1 MWLLTLIGVIHSM
14 VSERDVGLPGG
25 SRLGRAWVIMSGE
38 AGNTHTGLEIGRT
51 LRLAREKR
59 GLSLQQVEEVTKIRT
74 RYLRDLENENF
85 DVLPAVY
92 MLGSLKTYAGHLGL
106 DGTAMAAE
114 LKRRQRPP
122 RAEQDEARE
131 VPPAREP
138 HGILAS
144 LGSLLG
150 IETAEDE
157 AGMVAGPVRSTGLYV
172 GLAVVL
178 IVVFATYLAPSFGE
192 EGRPSVSQVR
202 EPKISQTPSMLA
214 RASDVLVDEPYT
226 EGGNVAYQSEK
237 QAHIHTREAAGDEIA
252 ETPADEQVNDP
263 PETAQAP
270 PFSATSFESGP
281 VSAAANAST
290 NAPAN
295 APANASPASTPAP
308 TRARPEPAP
317 REEPADDPGNVVS
330 TPADP
335 AARGQGSLRIS
346 DVTSVGTPRL
356 GNTIPEQAHQ
366 QVQESRNLRIVTS
379 QEISRGTTVQE
390 RQLYQH

>member
-25 SRLGRAWVIMSGE
+25 SRLGRVWVIMSGE
-38 AGNTHTGLEIGRT
+38 AGNTHTGLEIGRA

-106 DGTAMAAE
+106 DGAAMAAE

-144 LGSLLG
+144 LGSLFG

-178 IVVFATYLAPSFGE
+178 IVVFATCLAPSFGE

-202 EPKISQTPSMLA
+202 EPKVSPSPSMLA

-252 ETPADEQVNDP
+252 EAPADEQVNDP

-270 PFSATSFESGP
+270 PSSTTSFESGP
-281 VSAAANAST
+281 VGAAANASV
-290 NAPAN
+290 NAS
-295 APANASPASTPAP
+295 ANASPASTPAP

-346 DVTSVGTPRL
+346 DVASVGTPRL

-379 QEISRGTTVQE
+379 QEISRGTTVQK

>member
-38 AGNTHTGLEIGRT
+38 AGNTHTGLEIGRA

-106 DGTAMAAE
+106 DGAAMAAE

-144 LGSLLG
+144 LGSLFG

-202 EPKISQTPSMLA
+202 EPKVSPSPSMLA

-252 ETPADEQVNDP
+252 EAPADEQVNDP
-263 PETAQAP
+263 PETVQAP
-270 PFSATSFESGP
+270 PSSTTSFESGP
-281 VSAAANAST
+281 VGAAANASV
-290 NAPAN
+290 NAS
-295 APANASPASTPAP
+295 ANASPASTPAP

-346 DVTSVGTPRL
+346 DVASVGTPRL

-379 QEISRGTTVQE
+379 QEISRGTTVQK